1 MINKGIKRG
10 FLLICVVAL
19 LVSTAFTTVFA
30 DTVRAYKM
38 KEIGLTVSLP
48 AYMNVITRETSTS
61 DEVYKKYGT
70 SGEDLTELNMYLVA
84 YSADTTQTLS
94 ITVTED
100 KNSKKVKNYNTLSES
115 QLNEIKD
122 NYSKD
127 KNCMSCTIE
136 TYNDLVYFNSMIN
149 SQLSDG
155 DENSDYSM
163 SSMQC
168 DTLIDGKYYHFNLIS
183 ADGAISDDD
192 KELMTSIL
200 ESAVY
205 DSEEKFLD
213 ANIIGFVGIV
223 VGVLVLLVIFIII
236 ISHTRKKKL
245 KKRLKELDDEIQNND
260 RRRNRE
266 RDIARKNRHTATGA
280 ERPDAFFD
288 GVDGYETSAN
298 MDKIERDLIREAH
311 RSVEEYSTPENSEET
326 KNTNEKVDYSDFFE
340 KYENTNNDGAEKRQR
355 SSRKRNSRRDK
366 NSHSK

>member
-19 LVSTAFTTVFA
+19 LVTTSLTAVFA
-30 DTVRAYKM
+30 DTVRNYKI

-48 AYMNVITRETSTS
+48 AYMNVITRETSTN

-100 KNSKKVKNYNTLSES
+100 DNSKKVKNYNTLSES

-122 NYSKD
+122 NYSED
-127 KNCMSCTIE
+127 KNCQSCTIE

-149 SQLSDG
+149 MQLS
-155 DENSDYSM
+155 ESSEISDYSM

-213 ANIIGFVGIV
+213 ANIIGFIGVV
-223 VGVLVLLVIFIII
+223 VGVLVLLVVFVLI

-245 KKRLKELDDEIQNND
+245 RKRLKELDDEIQSND

-266 RDIARKNRHTATGA
+266 RDRVRKNRQTATGA

-311 RSVEEYSTPENSEET
+311 RGVEEYSTPENTDET
-326 KNTNEKVDYSDFFE
+326 KNTEDKIDYSEFFDEYE
-340 KYENTNNDGAEKRQR
+340 KTKNHGADKRKR
-355 SSRKRNSRRDK
+355 SSRNRNSRRNK